1 MTSGDQV
8 SPGLNRRLPS
18 ATCQSRITAAAD
30 AARGGWEALMN
41 DMLALGL
48 VVLCLGAAA
57 YFLVKSL

>member
-1 MTSGDQV
+1 
-8 SPGLNRRLPS
+8 LNRRLPN
-18 ATCQSRITAAAD
+18 ATCQSRITAAD
-30 AARGGWEALMN
+30 AARGAWEALMN